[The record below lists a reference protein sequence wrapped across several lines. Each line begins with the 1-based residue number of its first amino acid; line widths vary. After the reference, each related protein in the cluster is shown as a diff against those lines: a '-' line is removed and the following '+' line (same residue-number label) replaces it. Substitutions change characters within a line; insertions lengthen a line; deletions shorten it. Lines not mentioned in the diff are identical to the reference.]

1 MGVTARAMAV
11 GERITSDVCVI
22 GGGPSGSTI
31 AHRLASFGHDV
42 CLVERHAFPRPH
54 IGASLPP
61 TILPL
66 LEFIGVRDR
75 VESAGFLRPERIVV
89 WWSEAVPTVRSM
101 PGPPG
106 FHVDRGA
113 FDRLLLQN
121 AKANGVRV
129 LQPAQAMQPVR
140 LSGGQWRISLRH
152 QRNLKEIISRFVV
165 DASGGRDLLG
175 ARRNRVSASLLAL
188 YAQWRG
194 VDDGELGGRVEAG
207 EQEWFWYAPLGRER
221 SVAAVFIDPKRL
233 SSTHRE
239 SIESIYERL
248 LRQFRL
254 FPERQCG
261 RIEGEVKA
269 CDASSR
275 YAEEPVGPD
284 FVRIGDAAFTLDPLS
299 SQGVQSAIASALQAA
314 IIVNTLAKY
323 PANSEAAIAFYRDR
337 QKEKVQQHARRTALF
352 YRERAAI
359 CDQPFWRQRGV
370 FVGDAKKPLFE
381 EENLEATCRIQL
393 SNMTTIER
401 TPVIQGDTVVS
412 TLAVRH
418 ETLERP
424 VAFLGEVDLVPLL
437 RQIRSGQTAEA
448 IVQTWSERLS
458 VELSW
463 KIMRWLWYQRIVVP
477 ISTDQNLFASQP
489 LNLLYAPV
497 TTPLA

>member
-1 MGVTARAMAV
+1 
-11 GERITSDVCVI
+11 
-22 GGGPSGSTI
+22 
-31 AHRLASFGHDV
+31 
-42 CLVERHAFPRPH
+42 
-54 IGASLPP
+54 
-61 TILPL
+61 
-66 LEFIGVRDR
+66 
-75 VESAGFLRPERIVV
+75 
-89 WWSEAVPTVRSM
+89 
-101 PGPPG
+101 
-106 FHVDRGA
+106 
-113 FDRLLLQN
+113 
-121 AKANGVRV
+121 V
-129 LQPAQAMQPVR
+129 LQPAQAMPPVR
-140 LSGGQWRISLRH
+140 LSSGQWSISLRH
-152 QRNLKEIISRFVV
+152 QGNLKEIISRFVV
-165 DASGGRDLLG
+165 DASGGRNLLG
-175 ARRNRVSASLLAL
+175 ARRHRVSAPLLAL

-194 VDDGELGGRVEAG
+194 VDDGEREGRVEAG
-207 EQEWFWYAPLGRER
+207 EQEWFWYAPLGRGR

-239 SIESIYERL
+239 SIESIYEQL

-275 YAEEPVGPD
+275 YAEEPVGPG
-284 FVRIGDAAFTLDPLS
+284 FVRIGDAACTLDPLS
-299 SQGVQSAIASALQAA
+299 SQGVQAAIASALQAA
-314 IIVNTLAKY
+314 IIVNTLVKY

-337 QKEKVQQHARRTALF
+337 QKEKVQQHARKTALF

-359 CDQPFWRQRGV
+359 CDQPFWQQRGV

-381 EENLEATCRIQL
+381 EEDLEATCRIQL
-393 SNMTTIER
+393 SNMTTIES
-401 TPVIQGDTVVS
+401 TPVIQGDTVVA

-477 ISTDQNLFASQP
+477 ISTDQNLKVFQRC
-489 LNLLYAPV
+489 
-497 TTPLA
+497 